1 MKKQGKE
8 WKIAPADAETRLD
21 KWLASPDRLGSRSRA
36 LDALAKGKV
45 FVGDVEQMTS
55 DAARKL
61 QPDEVVRIWM
71 DRPGSS
77 ERRYTERRDAG
88 LHLIYEDAALLVINK
103 PAGLLTVPLAA
114 QPDEP
119 SLLDQVKEH
128 LRSHRKVEPLVVHR
142 IDRDTSGLVIFA
154 KTPDAQRK
162 LKDQL
167 ERRAAER
174 VYLAFVHGHPS
185 PATGTWRDQLSWD
198 QDELKQQLAKPKTE
212 PVKPG
217 KPARGAK
224 GPRRLKGRKEPH
236 EAVSHY
242 RSLESFPG
250 AALIEIRLVSGK
262 RNQIRIQA
270 GLRGYPLI
278 GEKMYVY
285 ENAPPVKIPHPRQA
299 LHAHRLK
306 FVHPVTEREMTFEA
320 PLPQDMVALHER
332 LQRK

>member
-8 WKIAPADAETRLD
+8 WKVAPADAETRLD

-45 FVGDVEQMTS
+45 FVGDVEQTTVDS
-55 DAARKL
+55 SRKL
-61 QPDEVVRIWM
+61 QPGEAVRIWM

-77 ERRYTERRDAG
+77 ERRYSERRDAG
-88 LHLIYEDAALLVINK
+88 LHLIYEDAALVIINK
-103 PAGLLTVPLAA
+103 PAGLLSVPLAA

-119 SLLDQVKEH
+119 SVLDKVKEH
-128 LRSHRKVEPLVVHR
+128 LRSHRKVQPLVVHR

-154 KTPDAQRK
+154 KTTDAQRN

-174 VYLAFVHGHPS
+174 VYLALVHGHPAPES
-185 PATGTWRDQLSWD
+185 GIWRDHLTWD
-198 QDELKQQLAKPKTE
+198 RDELKQQLAKPKPE
-212 PVKPG
+212 PVKG
-217 KPARGAK
+217 AR
-224 GPRRLKGRKEPH
+224 GPRRGKGGKESH

-242 RSLESFPG
+242 RVIESFAS
-250 AALIEIRLVSGK
+250 AALVEIRLVSGK

-270 GLRGYPLI
+270 GLRGHPLV

-285 ENAPPVKIPHPRQA
+285 ENAPPVKIAHPRQA

-306 FVHPVTEREMTFEA
+306 FVHPVTEREVNFEA
-320 PLPQDMVALHER
+320 PLPEDLVLLMER
-332 LQRK
+332 LRRT